1 MSTSVPSLAESSL
14 DYALRRGRYLLWY
27 ADFTPELWQTTVLN
41 EEAAQR
47 WLSIP
52 RQEGRSY
59 AEDLFWARSA
69 EAQREGDR
77 IIDEA
82 LEANLSSVTREFV
95 LIQTDGSALWVQEE
109 VELEQQTPGHGRAV
123 GVWVDITERK
133 NAERQLIHEAHHD
146 PLTQLP
152 NRAYLSK
159 LLEQDPRSAQRLL
172 LFLDLDNFKA
182 INDNLGHPTGDQ
194 VLVEVA
200 KRLRQSVGA
209 RGDVIRLGGDEFT
222 VLLRPD
228 ATHDEALVLAD
239 RIQDQIKLPLSLPLE
254 MTELI
259 YLSASIGISLGS
271 DQGATGLLRNAD
283 IAMYAA
289 KGRGRGRACVF
300 DAQMEQETRLRFELE
315 NALRV
320 AIEREQIT
328 LAYQPI
334 FLLESQS
341 VVGLEGLARW
351 QHPTRGNIPP
361 EQFIAVAEETGLI
374 VPLGLQ
380 LLRRACQCAVEWRQL
395 APHLSMGVNI
405 SVAQLQ
411 APHFTREV
419 IAILEQ
425 TGLPADK
432 LVLEV
437 TESIF
442 ALGRESIL
450 PQLQELYDLG
460 VALVLDDFG
469 IGYSSLSALS
479 ELPIHALKIDRSFIW
494 SATDALPLR
503 AQRNQA
509 LIRAMV
515 SAGQALDLL
524 MVVEGIETEAQR
536 ELARS
541 MRCPLGQG
549 YHFQRPLDEQDVA
562 AFLRTTAHASPS
574 EARKTTLRLAA

>member
-1 MSTSVPSLAESSL
+1 MSSAVTPSLDSSL

-27 ADFTPELWQTTVLN
+27 ADFIPGLWKTTVLN
-41 EEAAQR
+41 EEAAHT

-52 RQEGRSY
+52 RQDGRSY
-59 AEDLFWARSA
+59 AEDLYWARSA
-69 EAQREGDR
+69 EAQREGCR

-82 LEANLSSVTREFV
+82 LAANLSSVTREFE
-95 LIQTDGSALWVQEE
+95 LIQTDGSVLWVQESI
-109 VELEQQTPGHGRAV
+109 ELEQQTPGYGRAV
-123 GVWVDITERK
+123 GVWVDVTERK
-133 NAERQLIHEAHHD
+133 KTERQLIHEAHHD

-159 LLEQDPRSAQRLL
+159 LLEQDPRSEQRLL

-182 INDNLGHPTGDQ
+182 INDNLGHPAGDQ

-209 RGDVIRLGGDEFT
+209 HGDVVRLSGDEFT
-222 VLLRPD
+222 VLLRPG
-228 ATHDEALVLAD
+228 ATHDEALALAE
-239 RIQDQIKLPLSLPLE
+239 RVQEQIKLPLSLPLAL
-254 MTELI
+254 TERI

-320 AIEREQIT
+320 AIEREQLT

-334 FLLESQS
+334 FLLESQA
-341 VVGLEGLARW
+341 VVGLEALARW
-351 QHPTRGNIPP
+351 QHPTHGNIPP
-361 EQFIAVAEETGLI
+361 DQFIPIAEETGLI

-380 LLRRACQCAVEWRQL
+380 LLRQACQCAVRWRQR
-395 APHLSMGVNI
+395 APQLSMGVNV

-411 APHFTREV
+411 APHFTRDV
-419 IAILEQ
+419 LATLEQ
-425 TGLPADK
+425 TGLPPDK

-450 PQLQELYDLG
+450 PQLQELYDAG

-479 ELPIHALKIDRSFIW
+479 ELPIHALKIDRSFLW
-494 SATDALPLR
+494 SATDTLPVR

-509 LIRAMV
+509 LLRAMV
-515 SAGQALDLL
+515 SAGHALDLL
-524 MVVEGIETEAQR
+524 IVAEGIETAAQR
-536 ELARS
+536 ELARA

-549 YHFQRPLDEQDVA
+549 YFFQRPLPEHEVE
-562 AFLRTTAHASPS
+562 AFLRTKDYASPRATRENS
-574 EARKTTLRLAA
+574 LRWAA

>member
-1 MSTSVPSLAESSL
+1 MGSPGLPLLDSPL

-27 ADFTPELWQTTVLN
+27 ADFTPELWKTTVLN
-41 EEAAQR
+41 EDAAHT

-52 RQEGRSY
+52 RQEGHSF

-69 EAQREGDR
+69 EAQREGCR

-82 LEANLSSVTREFV
+82 LAANLPSVTREFG
-95 LIQTDGSALWVQEE
+95 LIQTDGSVLWVQEE
-109 VELEQQTPGHGRAV
+109 IELEQHTPGYGRAV
-123 GVWVDITERK
+123 GVWVNITDRK
-133 NAERQLIHEAHHD
+133 NTERQLIHEAHHD

-182 INDNLGHPTGDQ
+182 INDNLGHPTGDR

-200 KRLRQSVGA
+200 NRLRQSVGA

-228 ATHDEALVLAD
+228 ATHEDALALAD
-239 RIQDQIKLPLSLPLE
+239 QVQEHIKEPLRLPHE
-254 MTELI
+254 TTEQL

-271 DQGATGLLRNAD
+271 EQGATGLLRNAD

-289 KGRGRGRACVF
+289 KNRGRGRACVF
-300 DAQMEQETRLRFELE
+300 DEQMERQTRTRFELE

-320 AIEREQIT
+320 AVAQEQVT

-334 FLLESQS
+334 FMLESQA
-341 VVGLEGLARW
+341 VIGLEALARW

-361 EQFIAVAEETGLI
+361 DQFIPIAEETGLI

-380 LLRRACQCAVEWRQL
+380 LLRQACRCAVQWRRL
-395 APHLSMGVNI
+395 TPHISMGVNV

-411 APHFTREV
+411 SPHFTRDV
-419 IAILEQ
+419 LATLEQ
-425 TGLPADK
+425 TGLPPDK

-442 ALGRESIL
+442 ALGRESIQ
-450 PQLQELYDLG
+450 PQLQELYDAG

-479 ELPIHALKIDRSFIW
+479 ELPLHALKIDRSFIW
-494 SATDALPLR
+494 SATDTVSVR
-503 AQRNQA
+503 AERNQA

-524 MVVEGIETEAQR
+524 MVAEGIETAAQR
-536 ELARS
+536 ELARA
-541 MRCPLGQG
+541 MRCQLGQG
-549 YHFQRPLDEQDVA
+549 YFFQRPLPEGEVE
-562 AFLRTTAHASPS
+562 AFLRSIHHASPS

>member
-1 MSTSVPSLAESSL
+1 MSSAVPPSLGSSL

-27 ADFTPELWQTTVLN
+27 ADFIPGLWKTTVLN
-41 EEAAQR
+41 EEAAHT

-52 RQEGRSY
+52 RQEGHSY

-69 EAQREGDR
+69 EAQREGCR

-82 LEANLSSVTREFV
+82 LAANLSSVTREFE
-95 LIQTDGSALWVQEE
+95 LIQTDGSVLWVQESI
-109 VELEQQTPGHGRAV
+109 ELEQQTPGYGRAV

-133 NAERQLIHEAHHD
+133 STERQLIHEAHHD

-159 LLEQDPRSAQRLL
+159 ILEKDPRSAQRLL

-182 INDNLGHPTGDQ
+182 INDNLGHPMGDQ

-228 ATHDEALVLAD
+228 ATHDEAWALAE
-239 RIQDQIKLPLSLPLE
+239 RVQEQIRLPLSLPLE
-254 MTELI
+254 LTERI

-289 KGRGRGRACVF
+289 KTRGRGRACVF

-320 AIEREQIT
+320 AIEREQLT
-328 LAYQPI
+328 LAYQPL
-334 FLLESQS
+334 FLLESRA
-341 VVGLEGLARW
+341 VVGLEALARW
-351 QHPTRGNIPP
+351 QHPTHGNIPP
-361 EQFIAVAEETGLI
+361 DQFIPIAEETGLI
-374 VPLGLQ
+374 VPLGFQ
-380 LLRRACQCAVEWRQL
+380 LLRQACHCAVRWRQL

-419 IAILEQ
+419 LATLEQ
-425 TGLPADK
+425 TGLPPDK

-442 ALGRESIL
+442 ALGRESVL
-450 PQLQELYDLG
+450 PQLQELYDAG

-479 ELPIHALKIDRSFIW
+479 ELPIHALKIDRSFLW
-494 SATDALPLR
+494 SATDALPVR

-509 LIRAMV
+509 LLRAMV

-524 MVVEGIETEAQR
+524 IVAEGIETAAQR

-541 MRCPLGQG
+541 MRCALGQG
-549 YHFQRPLDEQDVA
+549 YHFQRPLAEHDVA
-562 AFLRTTAHASPS
+562 AFLSTTTHASAT
-574 EARKTTLRLAA
+574 EALRTALRWAA